1 MAFDF
6 EAEVAKLPDKPG
18 VYLMHNAQDEII
30 YVGKAL
36 SLKKRVRQY
45 FNGRYNEGIRKMQMI
60 PLIAWFEYIVTD
72 SELEA
77 LVLEC
82 NLIKE
87 HRPKYNVLLRDDKT
101 YPYIKVTLGEDFPR
115 VFLSRKA
122 AKDNAK
128 YYGPFTSNTGV
139 KDTIDVLQKL
149 YHIRNCNR
157 KLPERIGEERACLN
171 YHMHQ
176 CDAPCQ
182 GFISKEEYAKNVE
195 KAVYFLNGHYE
206 DVLDELESKMYEA
219 SNAMEFEKAAEIRD
233 LLSNV
238 KEVTQKQK
246 ITTDLADQ
254 RDVIGLACSE
264 FDAVVQLFFVRDG
277 KLMGRDNFFM
287 RIDKEDTPEVILSNF
302 LKQFYG
308 GTPFVPKEILLPFEP
323 EDIEILAQYLEQKK
337 GRKVHLI
344 TPQRGQKEKLLELAG
359 KNAQII
365 LDKDKEKEKRE
376 EGRTIGAARELA
388 ELIGIPQ
395 LQRMEAFDISNT
407 SGVLSVGSMVV
418 FENGKP
424 KRTDYRKFRIK
435 SVEGPNDY
443 ASMEEVLTRRFRHG
457 LKEQEDMSQSSF
469 TRFPD
474 CIFMD
479 GGLGQI
485 HIAEEVLNNLGID
498 IPVCGMVKDDHHN
511 TRGLLYKERE
521 IPLDTAGS
529 AFHLIT
535 RLQDE
540 AHRFAITYH
549 QSLRNA
555 NMTKS
560 VLDDIEGIG
569 PKRRRA
575 LMEAFETI
583 DNIKTASLQA
593 LAEAPGM
600 TLPAAEAVY
609 SFFHKES

>member
-277 KLMGRDNFFM
+277 KLMGRDNF
-287 RIDKEDTPEVILSNF
+287 
-302 LKQFYG
+302 
-308 GTPFVPKEILLPFEP
+308 
-323 EDIEILAQYLEQKK
+323 
-337 GRKVHLI
+337 
-344 TPQRGQKEKLLELAG
+344 
-359 KNAQII
+359 
-365 LDKDKEKEKRE
+365 LDR
-376 EGRTIGAARELA
+376 
-388 ELIGIPQ
+388 
-395 LQRMEAFDISNT
+395 
-407 SGVLSVGSMVV
+407 
-418 FENGKP
+418 
-424 KRTDYRKFRIK
+424 K
-435 SVEGPNDY
+435 SV
-443 ASMEEVLTRRFRHG
+443 V
-457 LKEQEDMSQSSF
+457 
-469 TRFPD
+469 
-474 CIFMD
+474 
-479 GGLGQI
+479 
-485 HIAEEVLNNLGID
+485 
-498 IPVCGMVKDDHHN
+498 
-511 TRGLLYKERE
+511 
-521 IPLDTAGS
+521 
-529 AFHLIT
+529 
-535 RLQDE
+535 
-540 AHRFAITYH
+540 
-549 QSLRNA
+549 
-555 NMTKS
+555 
-560 VLDDIEGIG
+560 
-569 PKRRRA
+569 
-575 LMEAFETI
+575 
-583 DNIKTASLQA
+583 
-593 LAEAPGM
+593 
-600 TLPAAEAVY
+600 
-609 SFFHKES
+609 